1 MKLEDLKVIDIIQ
14 MPQFEKHIEALIK
27 DLYLTRTKTMDE
39 HPGIRFKRG
48 PIERLQEK
56 KVFGPKALAAL
67 YAKVVDRT
75 INTSEYPSTL
85 RTFIKG
91 IGDEAFHRT
100 YVELKRKKMKKV
112 LKFLWRCV
120 GVLYFP
126 IYLLAWVLH
135 KIARLVLAIAYFG
148 LLNKQVG
155 KDIIKSLFKWHGRY

>member
-1 MKLEDLKVIDIIQ
+1 MKVADLKVIDVVQ

-27 DLYLTRTKTMDE
+27 DLYLTRTKIMD
-39 HPGIRFKRG
+39 GTYVQFKRG

-67 YAKVVDRT
+67 YAKVVDKT

-100 YVELKRKKMKKV
+100 YVELKQ
-112 LKFLWRCV
+112 
-120 GVLYFP
+120 
-126 IYLLAWVLH
+126 AEDEQS
-135 KIARLVLAIAYFG
+135 
-148 LLNKQVG
+148 NKG
-155 KDIIKSLFKWHGRY
+155 DNKE